1 MHIYDFLQEWLDNN
15 FRKDERLNF
24 YIFLSENILT
34 PEALR
39 SVCIKVVP
47 KCLYQIIQMYRV
59 HQMVHGI
66 NANGKSFTDICER

>member
-24 YIFLSENILT
+24 YIFLSENILS

-39 SVCIKVVP
+39 SVCITVFSMRDVYKYLV
-47 KCLYQIIQMYRV
+47 II
-59 HQMVHGI
+59 
-66 NANGKSFTDICER
+66 